1 MKTIGLA
8 FRNLSRQKKRSFLLG
23 GAIAFGFFIVTF
35 VDALAGGSLRNLS
48 EQFSFLFGG
57 NIFIQASQKDDDKVM
72 TVTKD
77 ALFIQDVLKESG
89 IRYTAEGKRTM
100 LFGTIIYEGQKAVTN
115 ISGCDFEKE
124 KRLKDSISLVQGS
137 WENMQDANALIIG
150 ETMAENLGI
159 EVGETVLFEMQTAK
173 DYATVGEF
181 KIAAIN
187 RDPSLLG
194 SIMVYSHIAYL
205 NELYELDE
213 DAFFFYTIMAEDH
226 ENQDALANQLET
238 IIKKYK
244 PVTSRLEA
252 VKKNP
257 LNIVRGINEQ
267 LKEAS
272 WEGDMYSVIT
282 FDDQVPNI
290 KQILSVVQYVSLGIL
305 VALFLVIMIGISNTY
320 KMVIFERIKEIGT
333 MRALGVKQKEA
344 GRIFMWE
351 AVLLSL
357 FGSLVGFIVAI
368 LGMKV
373 LSLFTFTSEE
383 LSLFLHNGHWTYVLN
398 AGSISIKLI
407 VVVLLTM
414 LAVRGSAKQAAKLN
428 PAEALRTTR

>member
-368 LGMKV
+368 IGMNI

>member
-72 TVTKD
+72 TLTKD

>member
-72 TVTKD
+72 TLTKD
-77 ALFIQDVLKESG
+77 ALFIEDVLKESG

-137 WENMQDANALIIG
+137 WENMQDSNALIIG

-226 ENQDALANQLET
+226 ENQDVLANQLEA

-244 PVTSRLEA
+244 PVTNRLEA

>member
-77 ALFIQDVLKESG
+77 ALFIEDVLKESG

-137 WENMQDANALIIG
+137 WENMQDSNALIIG

-226 ENQDALANQLET
+226 ENQDVLANQLEA

-244 PVTSRLEA
+244 PVTNRLEA

-290 KQILSVVQYVSLGIL
+290 KQILSIVQYVSLGIL

>member
-57 NIFIQASQKDDDKVM
+57 NIFIQASQKDDDLVM

-77 ALFIQDVLKESG
+77 ALFIEDVLKESG

-368 LGMKV
+368 IGMNI

>member
-89 IRYTAEGKRTM
+89 IRYTTEGKRTM

-187 RDPSLLG
+187 RDSSLLG

-290 KQILSVVQYVSLGIL
+290 KQILSIVQYVSLGIL

>member
-72 TVTKD
+72 TLTKD
-77 ALFIQDVLKESG
+77 ALFIEDVLKESG
-89 IRYTAEGKRTM
+89 IRYTTEGKRTM

>member
-57 NIFIQASQKDDDKVM
+57 NIFIQASQKDDDLVM

-77 ALFIQDVLKESG
+77 ALFIEDVLKESG
-89 IRYTAEGKRTM
+89 IRYTSQGKRTL

-187 RDPSLLG
+187 RDSSLLG

-244 PVTSRLEA
+244 PVMSRLEA

>member
-72 TVTKD
+72 TLTKD
-77 ALFIQDVLKESG
+77 ALFIEDVLKESG
-89 IRYTAEGKRTM
+89 IRYTSQGKRTM

-187 RDPSLLG
+187 RDSSLLG

>member
-1 MKTIGLA
+1 MKTLGLA
-8 FRNLSRQKKRSFLLG
+8 FRNLSRKKKRSFLLG

-57 NIFIQASQKDDDKVM
+57 NIFIQASQKDDDLVM

-77 ALFIQDVLKESG
+77 ALFIEDVLKESG
-89 IRYTAEGKRTM
+89 IRYTSQGKRTL

>member
-23 GAIAFGFFIVTF
+23 GAVAFGFFIVTF

-72 TVTKD
+72 TLTKD
-77 ALFIQDVLKESG
+77 ALFIEDVLKESG
-89 IRYTAEGKRTM
+89 IRYTTEGKRTM

-368 LGMKV
+368 IGMNI

>member
-77 ALFIQDVLKESG
+77 ALFIEDVLKESG

-137 WENMQDANALIIG
+137 WENMQDSNALIIG

-226 ENQDALANQLET
+226 ENQDVLANQLEA

-244 PVTSRLEA
+244 PVTNRLEA

-290 KQILSVVQYVSLGIL
+290 KQILSIVQYVSLGIL
-305 VALFLVIMIGISNTY
+305 IALFLVIMIGISNTY

>member
-72 TVTKD
+72 TLTKD
-77 ALFIQDVLKESG
+77 ALFIEDVLKESG

-368 LGMKV
+368 LGMKG

>member
-57 NIFIQASQKDDDKVM
+57 NIFIQASQKDDDLVM

-77 ALFIQDVLKESG
+77 ALFIEDVLKESG
-89 IRYTAEGKRTM
+89 IRYTSQGKRTM

-187 RDPSLLG
+187 RDSSLLG

>member
-89 IRYTAEGKRTM
+89 IRYTTEGKRTM

-368 LGMKV
+368 IGMNI

>member
-72 TVTKD
+72 TLTKD

-89 IRYTAEGKRTM
+89 IRYTTEGKRTM

-187 RDPSLLG
+187 RDSSLLG

-290 KQILSVVQYVSLGIL
+290 KQILSIVQYVSLGIL

>member
-72 TVTKD
+72 TLTKD
-77 ALFIQDVLKESG
+77 ALFIEDVLKESG

-137 WENMQDANALIIG
+137 WENMQDSNALIIG

-226 ENQDALANQLET
+226 ENQDVLANQLEA

-244 PVTSRLEA
+244 PVTNRLEA

-290 KQILSVVQYVSLGIL
+290 KQILSIVQYVSLGIL
-305 VALFLVIMIGISNTY
+305 IALFLVIMIGISNTY

-368 LGMKV
+368 IGMNI

>member
-89 IRYTAEGKRTM
+89 IRYTTEGKRTM

-187 RDPSLLG
+187 RDSSLLG

>member
-57 NIFIQASQKDDDKVM
+57 NIFIQASQKDDDLVM

-77 ALFIQDVLKESG
+77 ALFIEDVLKESG
-89 IRYTAEGKRTM
+89 IRYTSQGKRTL

-187 RDPSLLG
+187 RDSSLLG

-414 LAVRGSAKQAAKLN
+414 LAVRGSEKQAAKLN

>member
-57 NIFIQASQKDDDKVM
+57 NIFIQASQKDDDLVM

-77 ALFIQDVLKESG
+77 ALFIEDVLKESG
-89 IRYTAEGKRTM
+89 IRYTTEGKRTM

-187 RDPSLLG
+187 RDSSLLG

-290 KQILSVVQYVSLGIL
+290 KQILSIVQYVSLGIL

>member
-1 MKTIGLA
+1 
-8 FRNLSRQKKRSFLLG
+8 
-23 GAIAFGFFIVTF
+23 
-35 VDALAGGSLRNLS
+35 
-48 EQFSFLFGG
+48 
-57 NIFIQASQKDDDKVM
+57 
-72 TVTKD
+72 
-77 ALFIQDVLKESG
+77 
-89 IRYTAEGKRTM
+89 
-100 LFGTIIYEGQKAVTN
+100 
-115 ISGCDFEKE
+115 
-124 KRLKDSISLVQGS
+124 
-137 WENMQDANALIIG
+137 
-150 ETMAENLGI
+150 
-159 EVGETVLFEMQTAK
+159 
-173 DYATVGEF
+173 
-181 KIAAIN
+181 
-187 RDPSLLG
+187 
-194 SIMVYSHIAYL
+194 
-205 NELYELDE
+205 
-213 DAFFFYTIMAEDH
+213 MAEDH

>member
-77 ALFIQDVLKESG
+77 ALFIEDVLKESG
-89 IRYTAEGKRTM
+89 IRYTSQGKRTL

>member
-57 NIFIQASQKDDDKVM
+57 NIFIQASQKDDDLVM

-77 ALFIQDVLKESG
+77 ALFIEDVLKESG
-89 IRYTAEGKRTM
+89 IRYTSQGKRTL

-333 MRALGVKQKEA
+333 IRALGVKQKEA

-368 LGMKV
+368 IGMNI

>member
-57 NIFIQASQKDDDKVM
+57 NIFIQASQKDDDLVM

-77 ALFIQDVLKESG
+77 ALFIEDVLKESG
-89 IRYTAEGKRTM
+89 IRYTSQGKRTL

-137 WENMQDANALIIG
+137 WENMQDSNALIIG

-226 ENQDALANQLET
+226 ENQDALANQLEA

-244 PVTSRLEA
+244 PVTNRLEA

-368 LGMKV
+368 IGMNI

>member
-57 NIFIQASQKDDDKVM
+57 NIFIQASQKDDDLVM

-77 ALFIQDVLKESG
+77 ALFIEDVLKESG
-89 IRYTAEGKRTM
+89 IRYTSQGKRTL

-226 ENQDALANQLET
+226 ENQDALANQLEK

-368 LGMKV
+368 IGMNI

>member
-72 TVTKD
+72 TLTKD

-89 IRYTAEGKRTM
+89 IRYTTEGKRTM

-368 LGMKV
+368 IGMNI

>member
-72 TVTKD
+72 TLTKD
-77 ALFIQDVLKESG
+77 ALFIEDVLKESG

-137 WENMQDANALIIG
+137 WENMQDSNALIIG

-290 KQILSVVQYVSLGIL
+290 KQILSIVQYVSLGIL
-305 VALFLVIMIGISNTY
+305 IALFLVIMIGISNTY

>member
-57 NIFIQASQKDDDKVM
+57 NIFIQASQKDDDLVM

-89 IRYTAEGKRTM
+89 IRYTTEGKRTM

-187 RDPSLLG
+187 RDSSLLG

>member
-187 RDPSLLG
+187 RDSSLLG

-368 LGMKV
+368 IGMNI

>member
-72 TVTKD
+72 TLTKD

-89 IRYTAEGKRTM
+89 IRYTTEGKRTM

-187 RDPSLLG
+187 RDSSLLG

>member
-72 TVTKD
+72 TLTKD
-77 ALFIQDVLKESG
+77 ALFIEDVLKESG

-226 ENQDALANQLET
+226 ENQDVLANQLEA

-244 PVTSRLEA
+244 PVTNRLEA

-290 KQILSVVQYVSLGIL
+290 KQILSIVQYVSLGIL
-305 VALFLVIMIGISNTY
+305 IALFLVIMIGISNTY

>member
-72 TVTKD
+72 TLTKD
-77 ALFIQDVLKESG
+77 ALFIEDVLKESG

-137 WENMQDANALIIG
+137 WENMQDSNALIIG

-290 KQILSVVQYVSLGIL
+290 KQILSIVQYVSLGIL

>member
-57 NIFIQASQKDDDKVM
+57 NIFIQASQKDDDLVM

-77 ALFIQDVLKESG
+77 ALFIEDVLKESG
-89 IRYTAEGKRTM
+89 IRYTSQGKRTL

-187 RDPSLLG
+187 RDSSLLG

-290 KQILSVVQYVSLGIL
+290 KQILSIVQYVSLGIL

>member
-57 NIFIQASQKDDDKVM
+57 NIFIQASQKDDDLVM

-77 ALFIQDVLKESG
+77 ALFIEDVLKESG
-89 IRYTAEGKRTM
+89 IRYTSQGKRTL

>member
-77 ALFIQDVLKESG
+77 ALFIEDVLKESG
-89 IRYTAEGKRTM
+89 IRYTTEGKRTM

>member
-57 NIFIQASQKDDDKVM
+57 NIFIQASQKDDDLVM

-89 IRYTAEGKRTM
+89 IRYTTEGKRTM

>member
-57 NIFIQASQKDDDKVM
+57 NIFIQASQKDDDLVM

-77 ALFIQDVLKESG
+77 ALFIEDVLKESG
-89 IRYTAEGKRTM
+89 IRYTSQGKRTL

-137 WENMQDANALIIG
+137 WENMQDSNALIIG

-187 RDPSLLG
+187 RDSSLLG

>member
-72 TVTKD
+72 TLTKD

-89 IRYTAEGKRTM
+89 IRYTTEGKRTM